1 MDDGSMFEEDED
13 LYVLLGLEKGVES
26 TEAEIRRGYR
36 RKALEWHPDKRQ
48 GDESAVEV
56 FRKIQK
62 AYEVLVDVKARQA
75 YDALIKAR
83 KERAERE
90 GRQDVKRQKMKADL
104 VARERAYAQQKS
116 EEETAK
122 ERLKAEL
129 ARLRREHEARER
141 KKTAEGEKRGEAPP
155 TQVTGAVPGQQ
166 QSAETVHASKPA
178 TDEYQERILKVSWM
192 KDASGAEG
200 YTELSLKEAFLKFGP
215 VEDVIVKAKKRKGT
229 AMVVMVSRCDAIR
242 AAQSVCGDL
251 ANPLLVVPL
260 SKSTAAAAVAGE
272 PVAADASG
280 PPTSG
285 HGREMTSPEPV
296 AADASGPAA
305 SNSAGRS
312 GGPSFITY
320 ENAILK
326 KMQEA
331 AEQARLIREKRE
343 RQMAE
348 LKAQDADLFSL
359 RIADEDK
366 AMNALVS
373 AYGDGSRSDGEEE
386 GKSLAAAKELA
397 AHDSA
402 LLPDSNAAPEEPG
415 KKRKLQSIA
424 LAPSP
429 TGSDD
434 VRRYVSKRERMAS
447 AVRSNSP
454 SRLADEG
461 KLGGGGRE
469 VGDGK
474 REVGGGGSEVGDGER
489 EVGGGRSE
497 LGGGGSGVEDGGR
510 DLGGGGREV
519 GNGGREVGGGGSE
532 VGDGKRE
539 VGGGGSEV
547 GDGGSDVEDGERKVG
562 DGGREVGGGEREV
575 ARWRWEVAG
584 GRWEMVGG
592 REEVAGGRLEMAEGM
607 WEVAGVRW
615 KLKPPLASPKFSPKA
630 RAPGPDV
637 ACPGDPCGGAGIL
650 TESHFAADSLPGRI
664 KHVLAQRDNGAAPRS
679 NYIPKKDIAFLEG
692 HTRGVNCVRWSQP
705 HGHLLA
711 SASMDQTVRIWNVWG
726 DDEASQCVRTIA
738 GHNGAVK
745 DVQWSPADPHLVLS
759 GGFDTCMRLTDVE
772 TGQCV
777 RTFLTEDFVNAVK
790 FHPTEPHLFL
800 SGGAKAILR
809 CWDVRSNDRKGG
821 DESGSKMVRVLG
833 GMGGQPR
840 DRGPKVF
847 PKLMGQVLDLDFH
860 RDGKEFIATYDV
872 ARRNTLDKAVVV
884 WGFDLGVIL
893 SNQVYLEGYT
903 CPCVRYHPTQESF
916 VAQSNADCISVFSA
930 RAPYKRNSHRRL
942 QGHSVAGYRVQCNFS
957 PDGELLVTG
966 SADGSVHFYRYS
978 TGKALRA
985 LQAHSMVCTDAVY
998 HPLLPSIIA
1007 TCSWDGVVSVFE

>member
-454 SRLADEG
+454 SRLADE
-461 KLGGGGRE
+461 
-469 VGDGK
+469 
-474 REVGGGGSEVGDGER
+474 
-489 EVGGGRSE
+489 
-497 LGGGGSGVEDGGR
+497 
-510 DLGGGGREV
+510 
-519 GNGGREVGGGGSE
+519 
-532 VGDGKRE
+532 
-539 VGGGGSEV
+539 
-547 GDGGSDVEDGERKVG
+547 
-562 DGGREVGGGEREV
+562 
-575 ARWRWEVAG
+575 
-584 GRWEMVGG
+584 
-592 REEVAGGRLEMAEGM
+592 
-607 WEVAGVRW
+607 
-615 KLKPPLASPKFSPKA
+615 
-630 RAPGPDV
+630 
-637 ACPGDPCGGAGIL
+637 
-650 TESHFAADSLPGRI
+650 ESHFAADSLPGRI